1 MSDDNQ
7 TMQEDRTEQATAKR
21 LEDARRKGQIPRSRE
36 LNMAVVMVVGC
47 IALYSDQAA
56 IAASARELM
65 TNALRFDPAAL
76 NDPGYMSRA
85 LGDALFTALRMC
97 TPLFAALAA
106 AAVLG
111 AVAIGGFVFTAEPI
125 AFKFERLDPI
135 AGVGRM
141 FSMNSLVEVLKA
153 LAKAGIIIAFI
164 VALLMS
170 STDSLLGLSARPL
183 NSAMAESGWLT
194 LLALAVSSGALLLIA
209 AVDAPWQLWSYAQRM
224 KMTRKEIEDEAKES
238 DGRPEV
244 RSRIRALQ
252 QETARRRMLADVA
265 KADVVITNPTHFA
278 VALRYDD
285 QRMRAPVVL
294 AKGADL
300 TAARIREVATGH
312 KIALF
317 ESPLLAR
324 ALYWSTDIG
333 QEIPAPLYLA
343 VAQVLTYVYRLRN
356 ARTLGGAWPAKPA
369 IEVDPKLASGPQP
382 RRRRRR

>member
-1 MSDDNQ
+1 MSDNQ
-7 TMQEDRTEQATAKR
+7 TQQEDRTEQATSKR
-21 LEDARRKGQIPRSRE
+21 LDDARRKGQIPRSRE
-36 LNMAVVMVVGC
+36 LNMAVVLIAACV
-47 IALYSDQAA
+47 ALYSDGDG
-56 IAASARELM
+56 IAASARDLM
-65 TNALRFDPAAL
+65 THALRFDREAL
-76 NDPGYMSRA
+76 ADPGYMTTA
-85 LGDALFTALRMC
+85 LGDAVFTALRMC

-111 AVAIGGFVFTAEPI
+111 AVAIGGFVFSTEPVS
-125 AFKFERLDPI
+125 FKFERIDPI
-135 AGVGRM
+135 AGMGRM

-153 LAKAGIIIAFI
+153 LAKAAVIIGFT

-170 STDSLLGLSARPL
+170 STDSLLGLSARPI
-183 NSAMAESGWLT
+183 NSAMAEATWLP
-194 LLALAVSSGALLLIA
+194 LLALAVSSAALLLIA

-224 KMTRKEIEDEAKES
+224 KMSRKEIEDEAKES

-252 QETARRRMLADVA
+252 QETAKRRMLADVA

-343 VAQVLTYVYRLRN
+343 VAQVLTYIYRLRN
-356 ARTLGGAWPAKPA
+356 ARTLGGAWPEKPA
-369 IEVDPKLASGPQP
+369 IEVDPELASGPQQK
-382 RRRRRR
+382 RRRRR

>member
-1 MSDDNQ
+1 
-7 TMQEDRTEQATAKR
+7 
-21 LEDARRKGQIPRSRE
+21 
-36 LNMAVVMVVGC
+36 
-47 IALYSDQAA
+47 
-56 IAASARELM
+56 
-65 TNALRFDPAAL
+65 
-76 NDPGYMSRA
+76 
-85 LGDALFTALRMC
+85 LRMC

-111 AVAIGGFVFTAEPI
+111 AVAIGGFVFTADPV
-125 AFKFERLDPI
+125 AFKFERLDPV
-135 AGVGRM
+135 AGIGRM
-141 FSMNSLVEVLKA
+141 FSANSLVEVLKA
-153 LAKAGIIIAFI
+153 LAKAGVIIAFI
-164 VALLMS
+164 VALLMG
-170 STDSLLGLSARPL
+170 STDSLLGLSARPI
-183 NSAMAESGWLT
+183 NAAMAESTWLT
-194 LLALAVSSGALLLIA
+194 LLALAVSSAALLLIA
-209 AVDAPWQLWSYAQRM
+209 AVDAPWQLWSHAQRM

-356 ARTLGGAWPAKPA
+356 ARTLGGAWPEKPVVD
-369 IEVDPKLASGPQP
+369 VDPKLASGPQQ

>member
-1 MSDDNQ
+1 MSENQ
-7 TMQEDRTEQATAKR
+7 TPQEDRTEQATAKR

-36 LNMAVVMVVGC
+36 LNMAVVMVAAC
-47 IALYSDQAA
+47 MTLYSDQAG
-56 IAASARELM
+56 IAASARKLM
-65 TNALRFDPAAL
+65 TNALRFDQAAL
-76 NDPGYMSRA
+76 TDPGYMTRA
-85 LGDALFTALRMC
+85 LADAVLTALRMC
-97 TPLFAALAA
+97 TPLFAALVA
-106 AAVLG
+106 AAVFG
-111 AVAIGGFVFTAEPI
+111 AVAVGGFVFSADPVSL
-125 AFKFERLDPI
+125 KLERLNPI
-135 AGVGRM
+135 AGIGRM
-141 FSMNSLVEVLKA
+141 FSANSLVEVLKA
-153 LAKAGIIIAFI
+153 LAKASVIIGFI
-164 VALLMS
+164 VALLMN
-170 STDSLLGLSARPL
+170 STHSLLGLSAQPI
-183 NSAMAESGWLT
+183 NSAMAESTWLV
-194 LLALAVSSGALLLIA
+194 LLALTVSSAALLLIA
-209 AVDAPWQLWSYAQRM
+209 AVDTPWQLWSHAQRM
-224 KMTRKEIEDEAKES
+224 KMTRKEIEDEVKES

-300 TAARIREVATGH
+300 TAARIRKVATGH

-356 ARTLGGAWPAKPA
+356 ARLQGGTWPEKPA
-369 IEVDPKLASGPQP
+369 VEVDPKLASGPQL

>member
-1 MSDDNQ
+1 MADNQ
-7 TMQEDRTEQATAKR
+7 TQQEDRTEQATSKR
-21 LEDARRKGQIPRSRE
+21 LDDARRKGQIPRSRE
-36 LNMAVVMVVGC
+36 LNMAVVLVTACV
-47 IALYSDQAA
+47 ALYSDRAG

-65 TNALRFDPAAL
+65 TNALRVDRAAL
-76 NDPGYMSRA
+76 ADPGYMTTA
-85 LGDALFTALRMC
+85 LGEAVFTALRMC
-97 TPLFAALAA
+97 TPFFAALCA

-111 AVAIGGFVFTAEPI
+111 AVAIGGFVFTPDPVS
-125 AFKFERLDPI
+125 FKFERLDPV
-135 AGVGRM
+135 AGIGRM
-141 FSMNSLVEVLKA
+141 FSANSLVEVLKA
-153 LAKAGIIIAFI
+153 LAKAAVIISFI
-164 VALLMS
+164 VALLMG
-170 STDSLLGLSARPL
+170 STDSLLGLSAQSF
-183 NSAMAESGWLT
+183 NAAMAESTWLA
-194 LLALAVSSGALLLIA
+194 LLALAVSSAALLLIA

-244 RSRIRALQ
+244 RSRIRTLQ

-265 KADVVITNPTHFA
+265 KADVVVTNPTHFA

-285 QRMRAPVVL
+285 KRMRAPVVL

-312 KIALF
+312 KVALF

-356 ARTLGGAWPAKPA
+356 ARTLGGAWPEKPA
-369 IEVDPKLASGPQP
+369 VEVDPKLASGPQQ

>member
-1 MSDDNQ
+1 MADDNQ
-7 TMQEDRTEQATAKR
+7 TPQEDRTEQATAKR

-36 LNMAVVMVVGC
+36 LNMAVVLVTACV
-47 IALYSDQAA
+47 ALYSDQAG

-65 TNALRFDPAAL
+65 TNALRFDRAAL
-76 NDPGYMSRA
+76 ADPGYMTTA
-85 LGDALFTALRMC
+85 LTDAVFTALRMC
-97 TPLFAALAA
+97 SPLFAALAA

-111 AVAIGGFVFTAEPI
+111 AVAIGGFVFSAEPVS
-125 AFKFERLDPI
+125 FKFERLNPI
-135 AGVGRM
+135 AGIGRM
-141 FSMNSLVEVLKA
+141 FSANSLVEVLKA
-153 LAKAGIIIAFI
+153 LAKAAVIIGFI
-164 VALLMS
+164 VALLMG
-170 STDSLLGLSARPL
+170 STDSLLGLSGRPI
-183 NSAMAESGWLT
+183 NSAMAEATWLS
-194 LLALAVSSGALLLIA
+194 LLALAVSSAALLLIA
-209 AVDAPWQLWSYAQRM
+209 AVDAPWQLWSHAQRM

-317 ESPLLAR
+317 ESPMLAR

-356 ARTLGGAWPAKPA
+356 AHTLGGAWPEKPVP
-369 IEVDPKLASGPQP
+369 EVDPKLASGPQRRH
-382 RRRRRR
+382 RRR

>member
-1 MSDDNQ
+1 MADNQ
-7 TMQEDRTEQATAKR
+7 TPQDDRTEQATAKR
-21 LEDARRKGQIPRSRE
+21 LDDARRKGQIPRSRE
-36 LNMAVVMVVGC
+36 LNMAVVLVAGC
-47 IALYSDQAA
+47 VALYSDRTG
-56 IAASARELM
+56 IAASARKLM
-65 TNALRFDPAAL
+65 TDALRVDPATLA
-76 NDPGYMSRA
+76 DPGYMGTA
-85 LGDALFTALRMC
+85 LSEALFTALRMC
-97 TPLFAALAA
+97 TPFFAALAA

-111 AVAIGGFVFTAEPI
+111 AVAIGGFVFTPDPVT
-125 AFKFERLDPI
+125 FKFERLDPV
-135 AGVGRM
+135 AGIGRM

-153 LAKAGIIIAFI
+153 LAKAGVIISFI
-164 VALLMS
+164 VALLMG
-170 STDSLLGLSARPL
+170 STDSLLGLSAQSF
-183 NSAMAESGWLT
+183 NAAMAESTWLA
-194 LLALAVSSGALLLIA
+194 LLALAVSSAALLLIA
-209 AVDAPWQLWSYAQRM
+209 AVDAPWQLWSHAQRM
-224 KMTRKEIEDEAKES
+224 KMSRKEIEDEAKES

-285 QRMRAPVVL
+285 QRMRAPVLL

-356 ARTLGGAWPAKPA
+356 ARMLGGALPERPA
-369 IEVDPKLASGPQP
+369 IEVDPKLASGPQQ